1 MNVQA
6 AFWADDMSALL
17 VIWHVGI
24 SYDEL
29 MFVHAWKEGICMR
42 EIGKWRFASN
52 NKGIVDGFN
61 DPGIETFSA
70 DSISS
75 MVREVIQNSVDQQVD
90 ESRPVVVD
98 FDFFQVTQDEIP
110 GGSQLGDIFDRCIEA
125 SQGDQV
131 ATDFFEQAKKLMK
144 GRIDVLRISDH
155 NTTGLV
161 GAETNDSKTPWHQL
175 VKGRGSSNKNINSG
189 GSFGIGKA
197 APLACSYF
205 HTIFY
210 ASKADAVDS
219 YVGVSRLLS
228 FKQKESGFFSKEFT
242 TTGTGFYS
250 ASDDMNAILKPFSM
264 GNFTR
269 TDNGTDIYIL
279 ALEKDKDLYGTIRL
293 AVLKNFFVS
302 IEFQKLIVHVGQDT
316 IDRNTLAQYIAQLD
330 DKKYAE
336 LKDYYNLLIHR
347 DDDPEDNRVIPLD
360 AVEYGEKYGI
370 KDGECTLLLHQGEDL
385 NQRVLM
391 TRKTG
396 MTLFPQSR
404 LGNSISYTGILLI
417 QGDTMNQIFKMME
430 MPAHDKWEPGRCK
443 VKKTFYENAYT
454 DLKKYLRKK
463 IIENFGAPQQDVEV
477 AYGMDEFFADAA
489 GDGALDVELKERKP
503 KAKMTKRKARRR
515 RTDREVKVK
524 DPLEEGGLGDE
535 PRAGDKKD
543 DTKKKGTTT
552 KDPAKNTYNFKFRA
566 VKKRLIAN
574 NMVNG
579 EYTLAFTIPISK
591 SRIRLEVVGIAERGN
606 YKIPVKD
613 VRIEGNDSAVDI
625 EKNSIT
631 FGPAKKGQTIAAHF
645 STGFQGPMMMEVNY
659 YEAK

>member
-1 MNVQA
+1 
-6 AFWADDMSALL
+6 
-17 VIWHVGI
+17 
-24 SYDEL
+24 
-29 MFVHAWKEGICMR
+29 MR
-42 EIGKWRFASN
+42 EDGKWRFASN

-70 DSISS
+70 NSIAS

-90 ESRPVVVD
+90 DSRPVVVD

-110 GGSQLGDIFDRCIEA
+110 GGRQLGNIFDRCITA
-125 SQGDQV
+125 SKGDPV
-131 ATDFFEQAKKLMK
+131 ATGFFQQAQKLMK
-144 GRIDVLRISDH
+144 GKIDVLRISDH

-161 GAETNDSKTPWHQL
+161 GAETDDTKTPWHQL

-210 ASKADAVDS
+210 ASKVDAIDS

-228 FKQKESGFFSKEFT
+228 FKEKESGFFGKEYT

-250 ASDDMNAILKPFSM
+250 SSDNMNAILKPFAM
-264 GNFTR
+264 GHFKR
-269 TDNGTDIYIL
+269 RDNGTDIYIL

-293 AVLKNFFVS
+293 AVLENFFVS

-316 IDRNTLAQYIAQLD
+316 INRNSLAQYIAQLD
-330 DKKYAE
+330 DKKYAA

-347 DDDPEDNRVIPLD
+347 HDDPEENRVISLD
-360 AVEYGEKYGI
+360 ADEYGKKYGI

-417 QGDTMNQIFKMME
+417 QGDTMNQIFKTME

-443 VKKTFYENAYT
+443 VNKTFYENAYT
-454 DLKKYLRKK
+454 DLKQYLRKK
-463 IIENFGAPQQDVEV
+463 IIENFGAPQQDIEA

-489 GDGALDVELKERKP
+489 GDGALNVEIKERKP
-503 KAKMTKRKARRR
+503 KAKMIKRKARRR
-515 RTDREVKVK
+515 RTDREIKVK
-524 DPLEEGGLGDE
+524 EPPEEGGLDDN
-535 PRAGDKKD
+535 PRTDGKEDDPKKD
-543 DTKKKGTTT
+543 GRTT
-552 KDPAKNTYNFKFRA
+552 KDPADPAKKKYNFKFRA
-566 VKKRLIAN
+566 VKKRLVAN
-574 NMVNG
+574 N
-579 EYTLAFTIPISK
+579 
-591 SRIRLEVVGIAERGN
+591 R
-606 YKIPVKD
+606 
-613 VRIEGNDSAVDI
+613 
-625 EKNSIT
+625 
-631 FGPAKKGQTIAAHF
+631 
-645 STGFQGPMMMEVNY
+645 
-659 YEAK
+659 

>member
-1 MNVQA
+1 
-6 AFWADDMSALL
+6 
-17 VIWHVGI
+17 
-24 SYDEL
+24 
-29 MFVHAWKEGICMR
+29 MR
-42 EIGKWRFASN
+42 EDGKWRFASN

-70 DSISS
+70 NSIAS

-90 ESRPVVVD
+90 DSRPVVVD

-110 GGSQLGDIFDRCIEA
+110 GGRQLENIFDRCITA
-125 SQGDQV
+125 SKGDPV
-131 ATDFFEQAKKLMK
+131 ATGFFQQAQKLMK
-144 GRIDVLRISDH
+144 GKIDVLRISDH

-161 GAETNDSKTPWHQL
+161 GAETDDTKTPWHQL

-210 ASKADAVDS
+210 ASKVDAIDS

-228 FKQKESGFFSKEFT
+228 FKEKESGFFGKEYT

-250 ASDDMNAILKPFSM
+250 SSDNMNAILKPFAM
-264 GNFTR
+264 GHFKR
-269 TDNGTDIYIL
+269 RDNGTDIYIL

-293 AVLKNFFVS
+293 AVLENFFVS

-316 IDRNTLAQYIAQLD
+316 INRNSLAQYIAQLD
-330 DKKYAE
+330 DKKYAA

-347 DDDPEDNRVIPLD
+347 HDDPEENRVISLD
-360 AVEYGEKYGI
+360 ADEYGKKYGI

-417 QGDTMNQIFKMME
+417 QGDTMNQIFKTME

-443 VKKTFYENAYT
+443 VNKTFYENAYT
-454 DLKKYLRKK
+454 DLKQYLRKK
-463 IIENFGAPQQDVEV
+463 IIENFGAPQQDIEA

-489 GDGALDVELKERKP
+489 GDGALNVELKERKP
-503 KAKMTKRKARRR
+503 KAKMIKRKARRR
-515 RTDREVKVK
+515 WTDREIKVK
-524 DPLEEGGLGDE
+524 EPPEEGGLDDN
-535 PRAGDKKD
+535 PRTDGKKD
-543 DTKKKGTTT
+543 DPKKDGRTT
-552 KDPAKNTYNFKFRA
+552 KDPADPAKKKYNFKFRA
-566 VKKRLIAN
+566 VKKRLVAN
-574 NMVNG
+574 NMMNG
-579 EYTLAFTIPISK
+579 EFTLAFTIPISK
-591 SRIRLEVVGIAERGN
+591 SRIRLEVVGLAERGN
-606 YKIPVKD
+606 YKIPVHN
-613 VRIEGNDSAVDI
+613 VRIDGNDSAVEV

>member
-1 MNVQA
+1 
-6 AFWADDMSALL
+6 
-17 VIWHVGI
+17 
-24 SYDEL
+24 
-29 MFVHAWKEGICMR
+29 MR
-42 EIGKWRFASN
+42 EDGKWRFASN

-70 DSISS
+70 NSIAS

-90 ESRPVVVD
+90 DSRPVVVD

-110 GGSQLGDIFDRCIEA
+110 GGRQLGNIFDRCITA
-125 SQGDQV
+125 SKGDPV
-131 ATDFFEQAKKLMK
+131 ATGFFQQAQKLMK
-144 GRIDVLRISDH
+144 GKIDVLRISDH

-161 GAETNDSKTPWHQL
+161 GAETDDTKTPWHQL

-210 ASKADAVDS
+210 ASKVDAIDS

-228 FKQKESGFFSKEFT
+228 FKEKESGFFGKEYT

-250 ASDDMNAILKPFSM
+250 SSDNMNAILKPFAM
-264 GNFTR
+264 GHFKR
-269 TDNGTDIYIL
+269 RDNGTDIYIL

-293 AVLKNFFVS
+293 AVLENFFVS

-316 IDRNTLAQYIAQLD
+316 INRNSLAQYIAQLD
-330 DKKYAE
+330 DKKYAA

-347 DDDPEDNRVIPLD
+347 HDDPEENRVISLD
-360 AVEYGEKYGI
+360 ADEYGKKYGI

-417 QGDTMNQIFKMME
+417 QGDTMNQIFKTME

-443 VKKTFYENAYT
+443 VNKTFYKNAYT
-454 DLKKYLRKK
+454 DLKQYLRKK
-463 IIENFGAPQQDVEV
+463 IIENFGAPQQDIEA

-489 GDGALDVELKERKP
+489 GDGALNVEIKERKP
-503 KAKMTKRKARRR
+503 KAKMIKRKARRR
-515 RTDREVKVK
+515 RTDREIKVK
-524 DPLEEGGLGDE
+524 EPPEEGGLDDN
-535 PRAGDKKD
+535 PRTDGKEDDPKKD
-543 DTKKKGTTT
+543 GRTT
-552 KDPAKNTYNFKFRA
+552 KDPADPAKKKYNFKFRA
-566 VKKRLIAN
+566 VKKRLVAN
-574 NMVNG
+574 NMMNG
-579 EYTLAFTIPISK
+579 EFTLAFTIPISK
-591 SRIRLEVVGIAERGN
+591 SRIRLEVVGLAERGN
-606 YKIPVKD
+606 YKIPVHN
-613 VRIEGNDSAVDI
+613 VRIDGNDSAVEV

>member
-1 MNVQA
+1 
-6 AFWADDMSALL
+6 
-17 VIWHVGI
+17 
-24 SYDEL
+24 
-29 MFVHAWKEGICMR
+29 MR
-42 EIGKWRFASN
+42 EDGKWRFASN

-70 DSISS
+70 NSIAS

-90 ESRPVVVD
+90 DSRPVVVD

-110 GGSQLGDIFDRCIEA
+110 GGRQLGNIFDRCITA
-125 SQGDQV
+125 SKGDTV
-131 ATDFFEQAKKLMK
+131 ATGFFQQAQKLMK
-144 GRIDVLRISDH
+144 GKIDVLRISDH

-161 GAETNDSKTPWHQL
+161 GAETDDTKTPWHQL

-210 ASKADAVDS
+210 ASKVDAIDS

-228 FKQKESGFFSKEFT
+228 FKEKESGFFGKEYT

-250 ASDDMNAILKPFSM
+250 SSDNMNAILKPFAM
-264 GNFTR
+264 GHFKR
-269 TDNGTDIYIL
+269 RDNGTDIYIL

-293 AVLKNFFVS
+293 AVLENFFVS

-316 IDRNTLAQYIAQLD
+316 INRNSLAQYIAQLD
-330 DKKYAE
+330 DKKYAA

-347 DDDPEDNRVIPLD
+347 HDDPEENRVISLD
-360 AVEYGEKYGI
+360 ADEYGKKYGI

-417 QGDTMNQIFKMME
+417 QGDTMNQIFKTME

-443 VKKTFYENAYT
+443 VNKTFYENAYT
-454 DLKKYLRKK
+454 DLKQYLRKK
-463 IIENFGAPQQDVEV
+463 IIENFGAPQQDIEA

-489 GDGALDVELKERKP
+489 GDGALNVEIKERKP
-503 KAKMTKRKARRR
+503 KAKMIKRKARRR
-515 RTDREVKVK
+515 RIDREIKVK
-524 DPLEEGGLGDE
+524 EPPEEGGLDDN
-535 PRAGDKKD
+535 PRTDGKEDDPKKD
-543 DTKKKGTTT
+543 GRTT
-552 KDPAKNTYNFKFRA
+552 KDPADPAKKKYNFKFRA
-566 VKKRLIAN
+566 VKKRLVAN
-574 NMVNG
+574 NMMNG
-579 EYTLAFTIPISK
+579 EFTLAFTIPISK
-591 SRIRLEVVGIAERGN
+591 SRIRLEVVGLAERGN
-606 YKIPVKD
+606 YKIPVHN
-613 VRIEGNDSAVDI
+613 VRIDGNDSAVEV

>member
-1 MNVQA
+1 
-6 AFWADDMSALL
+6 
-17 VIWHVGI
+17 
-24 SYDEL
+24 
-29 MFVHAWKEGICMR
+29 MR
-42 EIGKWRFASN
+42 EDGKWRFASN

-70 DSISS
+70 NSIAS

-90 ESRPVVVD
+90 DSRPVVVD

-110 GGSQLGDIFDRCIEA
+110 GGRQLGNIFDRCITA
-125 SQGDQV
+125 SKGDPV
-131 ATDFFEQAKKLMK
+131 ATGFFQQAQKLMK
-144 GRIDVLRISDH
+144 GKIDVLRISDH

-161 GAETNDSKTPWHQL
+161 GAETDDTKTPWHQL

-210 ASKADAVDS
+210 ASKVDAIDS

-228 FKQKESGFFSKEFT
+228 FKEKESGFFGKEYT

-250 ASDDMNAILKPFSM
+250 SSDNMNAILKPFAM
-264 GNFTR
+264 GHFKR
-269 TDNGTDIYIL
+269 RDNGTDIYIL

-293 AVLKNFFVS
+293 AVLENFFVS

-316 IDRNTLAQYIAQLD
+316 INRNSLAQYIAQLD
-330 DKKYAE
+330 DKKYAA

-347 DDDPEDNRVIPLD
+347 HDDPEENRVISLD
-360 AVEYGEKYGI
+360 ADEYGKKYGI

-417 QGDTMNQIFKMME
+417 QGDTMNQIFKTME

-443 VKKTFYENAYT
+443 VNKTFYENAYT
-454 DLKKYLRKK
+454 DLKQYLRKK
-463 IIENFGAPQQDVEV
+463 IIENFGAPQQDVEA

-489 GDGALDVELKERKP
+489 GDGALNVEIKERKP
-503 KAKMTKRKARRR
+503 KAKMIKRKARRR
-515 RTDREVKVK
+515 RTDREIKVK
-524 DPLEEGGLGDE
+524 EPPEEGGLDDN
-535 PRAGDKKD
+535 PRTDGKEDDPKKD
-543 DTKKKGTTT
+543 GRTT
-552 KDPAKNTYNFKFRA
+552 KDPADPAKKKYNFKFRA
-566 VKKRLIAN
+566 VKKRLVAN
-574 NMVNG
+574 NMMNG
-579 EYTLAFTIPISK
+579 EFTLAFTIPISK
-591 SRIRLEVVGIAERGN
+591 SRIRLEVVGLAERGN
-606 YKIPVKD
+606 YKIPVHN
-613 VRIEGNDSAVDI
+613 VRIDGNDSAVEV

>member
-1 MNVQA
+1 
-6 AFWADDMSALL
+6 
-17 VIWHVGI
+17 
-24 SYDEL
+24 
-29 MFVHAWKEGICMR
+29 MR
-42 EIGKWRFASN
+42 EDGKWRFASN

-70 DSISS
+70 NSIAS

-90 ESRPVVVD
+90 DSRPVVVD

-110 GGSQLGDIFDRCIEA
+110 GGRQLENIFDRCITA
-125 SQGDQV
+125 SKGDPV
-131 ATDFFEQAKKLMK
+131 ATGFFQQAQKLMK
-144 GRIDVLRISDH
+144 GKIDVLRISDH

-161 GAETNDSKTPWHQL
+161 GAETDDTKTPWHQL

-210 ASKADAVDS
+210 ASKVDAIDS

-228 FKQKESGFFSKEFT
+228 FKEKESGFFGKEYT

-250 ASDDMNAILKPFSM
+250 SSDNMNAILKPFAM
-264 GNFTR
+264 GHFKR
-269 TDNGTDIYIL
+269 RDNGTDIYIL

-293 AVLKNFFVS
+293 AVLENFFVS
-302 IEFQKLIVHVGQDT
+302 IEFQKLIVHVGQD
-316 IDRNTLAQYIAQLD
+316 IINRNSLAQYIAQLD
-330 DKKYAE
+330 DKKYAA

-347 DDDPEDNRVIPLD
+347 HDDPEENRVISLD
-360 AVEYGEKYGI
+360 ADEYGKKYGI

-417 QGDTMNQIFKMME
+417 QGDTMNQIFKTME

-443 VKKTFYENAYT
+443 VNKTFYENAYT
-454 DLKKYLRKK
+454 DLKQYLRKK
-463 IIENFGAPQQDVEV
+463 IIENFGAPQQDIEA

-489 GDGALDVELKERKP
+489 GDGALNVEIKERKP
-503 KAKMTKRKARRR
+503 KAKMIKRKARRR
-515 RTDREVKVK
+515 RTDREIKVK
-524 DPLEEGGLGDE
+524 EPPEEGGLDDN
-535 PRAGDKKD
+535 PRTDGKKD
-543 DTKKKGTTT
+543 DPKKDGRTT
-552 KDPAKNTYNFKFRA
+552 KDPAKKKYNFKFRA
-566 VKKRLIAN
+566 VKKRLVAN
-574 NMVNG
+574 NMMNG
-579 EYTLAFTIPISK
+579 EFTLAFTIPISK
-591 SRIRLEVVGIAERGN
+591 SRIRLEVVGLAERGN
-606 YKIPVKD
+606 YKIPVHN
-613 VRIEGNDSAVDI
+613 VRIDGNDSAVEV

>member
-1 MNVQA
+1 
-6 AFWADDMSALL
+6 
-17 VIWHVGI
+17 
-24 SYDEL
+24 
-29 MFVHAWKEGICMR
+29 MR
-42 EIGKWRFASN
+42 EDGKWRFASN

-70 DSISS
+70 NSIAS

-90 ESRPVVVD
+90 DSRPVVVD

-110 GGSQLGDIFDRCIEA
+110 GGRQLGNIFDRCITA
-125 SQGDQV
+125 SKGDPV
-131 ATDFFEQAKKLMK
+131 ATGFFQQAQKLMK
-144 GRIDVLRISDH
+144 GKIDVLRISDH

-161 GAETNDSKTPWHQL
+161 GAETDDTKTPWHQL

-210 ASKADAVDS
+210 ASKVDAIDS

-228 FKQKESGFFSKEFT
+228 FKEKESGFFGKEYT

-250 ASDDMNAILKPFSM
+250 SSDNMNAILKPFAM
-264 GNFTR
+264 GHFKR
-269 TDNGTDIYIL
+269 RDNGTDIYIL

-293 AVLKNFFVS
+293 AVLENFFVS

-316 IDRNTLAQYIAQLD
+316 INRNSLAQYIAQLD
-330 DKKYAE
+330 DKKYAT

-347 DDDPEDNRVIPLD
+347 HDDPEENRVISLD
-360 AVEYGEKYGI
+360 ADEYGKKYGI

-417 QGDTMNQIFKMME
+417 QGDTMNQIFKTME

-443 VKKTFYENAYT
+443 VNKTFYENAYT
-454 DLKKYLRKK
+454 DLKQYLRKK
-463 IIENFGAPQQDVEV
+463 IIENFGAPQQDIEA

-489 GDGALDVELKERKP
+489 GDGALNVEIKERKP
-503 KAKMTKRKARRR
+503 KAKMIKRKARRR
-515 RTDREVKVK
+515 RTDREIKVK
-524 DPLEEGGLGDE
+524 EPPEEGGLDDN
-535 PRAGDKKD
+535 PRTDGKEDDPKKD
-543 DTKKKGTTT
+543 GRTT
-552 KDPAKNTYNFKFRA
+552 KDPADPAKKKYNFKFRA
-566 VKKRLIAN
+566 VKKRLVAN
-574 NMVNG
+574 NMMNG
-579 EYTLAFTIPISK
+579 EFTLAFTIPISK
-591 SRIRLEVVGIAERGN
+591 SRIRLEVVGLSERGN
-606 YKIPVKD
+606 YKIPVHN
-613 VRIEGNDSAVDI
+613 VRIDGNDSAVEV
-625 EKNSIT
+625 EKNRIT

>member
-1 MNVQA
+1 
-6 AFWADDMSALL
+6 
-17 VIWHVGI
+17 
-24 SYDEL
+24 
-29 MFVHAWKEGICMR
+29 MR
-42 EIGKWRFASN
+42 EDGKWRFASN
-52 NKGIVDGFN
+52 NKGVIDGFN
-61 DPGIETFSA
+61 DSGIETFSA
-70 DSISS
+70 NSIAS

-90 ESRPVVVD
+90 DSRPVVVD

-110 GGSQLGDIFDRCIEA
+110 GGGQLSDIFDCCIEA
-125 SQGDQV
+125 SKGDPV
-131 ATDFFEQAKKLMK
+131 ATKFFQQAQKLMK
-144 GRIDVLRISDH
+144 GKIDVLRISDH

-161 GAETNDSKTPWHQL
+161 GADTDDTKTPWHQL

-210 ASKADAVDS
+210 ASKVDDVDS

-228 FKQKESGFFSKEFT
+228 FEAKESGFFGKEYT

-250 ASDDMNAILKPFSM
+250 ASDNMNAILKPFAM
-264 GNFTR
+264 GSFR
-269 TDNGTDIYIL
+269 RKDNGTDIYIL

-293 AVLKNFFVS
+293 AVLENFFVS
-302 IEFQKLIVHVGQDT
+302 IEFQKLVVHVGQDT
-316 IDRNTLAQYIAQLD
+316 LDRNSLAQYIAQLD
-330 DKKYAE
+330 DKKYAA

-347 DDDPEDNRVIPLD
+347 HDDPEDNRVIILD
-360 AVEYGEKYGI
+360 ADEYGKKYGI
-370 KDGECTLLLHQGEDL
+370 KDGECTLLLRQGEDL

-417 QGDTMNQIFKMME
+417 QGDTMNQIFKAME

-443 VKKTFYENAYT
+443 VDKTFYENAYT
-454 DLKKYLRKK
+454 DLRQYLRKK
-463 IIENFGAPQQDVEV
+463 IIENFGAPQQDIEV

-489 GDGALDVELKERKP
+489 RDGALDVELKERKP

-515 RTDREVKVK
+515 RTDREIKVK
-524 DPLEEGGLGDE
+524 EPPEDGDLDEDPRKD
-535 PRAGDKKD
+535 DKKD
-543 DTKKKGTTT
+543 GPKKGGTTT
-552 KDPAKNTYNFKFRA
+552 KDPAKKKYNFKFRA

-574 NMVNG
+574 NMMSG

-591 SRIRLEVVGIAERGN
+591 SRIRLEVIGLAERGN
-606 YKIPVKD
+606 YKIPVRD
-613 VRIEGNDSAVDI
+613 VRLEGNDSAVEV
-625 EKNSIT
+625 EKNSIIL
-631 FGPAKKGQTIAAHF
+631 GPAKKGQTIAAHF

>member
-1 MNVQA
+1 
-6 AFWADDMSALL
+6 
-17 VIWHVGI
+17 
-24 SYDEL
+24 
-29 MFVHAWKEGICMR
+29 MR
-42 EIGKWRFASN
+42 EDGKWRFASN

-70 DSISS
+70 NSIAS

-90 ESRPVVVD
+90 DSRPVVVD

-110 GGSQLGDIFDRCIEA
+110 GGRQLGNIFDRCITA
-125 SQGDQV
+125 SKGDPV
-131 ATDFFEQAKKLMK
+131 ATGFFQQAQKLMK
-144 GRIDVLRISDH
+144 GKIDVLRISDH

-161 GAETNDSKTPWHQL
+161 GAETDDTKTPWHQL

-210 ASKADAVDS
+210 ASKVDAIDS

-228 FKQKESGFFSKEFT
+228 FKEKESGFFGKEYT

-250 ASDDMNAILKPFSM
+250 SSDNMNAILKPFAM
-264 GNFTR
+264 GHFKR
-269 TDNGTDIYIL
+269 RDNGTDIYIL

-293 AVLKNFFVS
+293 AVLENFFVS

-316 IDRNTLAQYIAQLD
+316 INRNSLAQYIAQLD
-330 DKKYAE
+330 DKKYAT
-336 LKDYYNLLIHR
+336 LKDYYNLLIHLH
-347 DDDPEDNRVIPLD
+347 DDPEENRVISLD
-360 AVEYGEKYGI
+360 ADEYGKKYGI

-417 QGDTMNQIFKMME
+417 QGDTMNQIFKTME

-443 VKKTFYENAYT
+443 VNKTFYENAYT
-454 DLKKYLRKK
+454 DLKQYLRKK
-463 IIENFGAPQQDVEV
+463 IIENFGAPQQDIEA

-489 GDGALDVELKERKP
+489 GDGALNVEIKERKP
-503 KAKMTKRKARRR
+503 KAKMIKRKARRR
-515 RTDREVKVK
+515 RTDREIKVK
-524 DPLEEGGLGDE
+524 EPPEEGGLDDN
-535 PRAGDKKD
+535 PRTDGKEDDPKKD
-543 DTKKKGTTT
+543 GRTT
-552 KDPAKNTYNFKFRA
+552 KDPADPAKKKYNFKFRA
-566 VKKRLIAN
+566 VKKRLVAN
-574 NMVNG
+574 NMMNG
-579 EYTLAFTIPISK
+579 EFTLAFTIPISK
-591 SRIRLEVVGIAERGN
+591 SRIRLEVVGLAERGN
-606 YKIPVKD
+606 YKIPVHN
-613 VRIEGNDSAVDI
+613 VRIDGNDSAVEV

>member
-1 MNVQA
+1 
-6 AFWADDMSALL
+6 
-17 VIWHVGI
+17 
-24 SYDEL
+24 
-29 MFVHAWKEGICMR
+29 MR
-42 EIGKWRFASN
+42 EDGKWRFASN
-52 NKGIVDGFN
+52 NKGVIDGFN
-61 DPGIETFSA
+61 DSGIETFSA
-70 DSISS
+70 NSIAS

-90 ESRPVVVD
+90 DSRPVVVD

-110 GGSQLGDIFDRCIEA
+110 GGGQLSDIFDCCIEA
-125 SQGDQV
+125 SKGDPV
-131 ATDFFEQAKKLMK
+131 ATKFFQQAQKLMK
-144 GRIDVLRISDH
+144 GKIDVLRISDH

-161 GAETNDSKTPWHQL
+161 GADTDDTKTPWHQL

-210 ASKADAVDS
+210 ASKVDDVDS

-228 FKQKESGFFSKEFT
+228 FEAKESGFFGKEYT

-250 ASDDMNAILKPFSM
+250 ASDNMNAILKPFAM
-264 GNFTR
+264 GSFR
-269 TDNGTDIYIL
+269 RKDNGTDIYIL

-293 AVLKNFFVS
+293 AVLENFFVS
-302 IEFQKLIVHVGQDT
+302 IEFQKLVVHVGQDT
-316 IDRNTLAQYIAQLD
+316 LDRNSLAQYIAQLD
-330 DKKYAE
+330 DKKYAA

-347 DDDPEDNRVIPLD
+347 HDNPEDNRVIILD
-360 AVEYGEKYGI
+360 ADEYGKKYGI
-370 KDGECTLLLHQGEDL
+370 KDGECTLLLRQGEDL

-417 QGDTMNQIFKMME
+417 QGDTMNQIFKAME

-443 VKKTFYENAYT
+443 VDKTFYENAYT
-454 DLKKYLRKK
+454 DLRQYLRKK
-463 IIENFGAPQQDVEV
+463 IIENFGAPQQDIEV

-489 GDGALDVELKERKP
+489 RDGALDVELKERKP

-515 RTDREVKVK
+515 RTDREIKVK
-524 DPLEEGGLGDE
+524 EPPEDGDLDEDPRKD
-535 PRAGDKKD
+535 DKKD
-543 DTKKKGTTT
+543 GPKKGGTTT
-552 KDPAKNTYNFKFRA
+552 KDPAKKKYNFKFRA

-574 NMVNG
+574 NMMSG

-591 SRIRLEVVGIAERGN
+591 SRIRLEVIGLAERGN
-606 YKIPVKD
+606 YKIPVRD
-613 VRIEGNDSAVDI
+613 VRLEGNDSAVEV
-625 EKNSIT
+625 EKNSII

>member
-1 MNVQA
+1 
-6 AFWADDMSALL
+6 
-17 VIWHVGI
+17 
-24 SYDEL
+24 
-29 MFVHAWKEGICMR
+29 MR
-42 EIGKWRFASN
+42 EDGKWRFASN

-70 DSISS
+70 NSIAS

-90 ESRPVVVD
+90 DSRPVVVD

-110 GGSQLGDIFDRCIEA
+110 GGRQLGNIFDRCITA
-125 SQGDQV
+125 SKGDPV
-131 ATDFFEQAKKLMK
+131 ATGFFQQAQKLMK
-144 GRIDVLRISDH
+144 GKIDVLRISDH

-161 GAETNDSKTPWHQL
+161 GAETDDTKTPWHQL

-210 ASKADAVDS
+210 ASKVDAIDS

-228 FKQKESGFFSKEFT
+228 FKEKESGFFGKEYT

-250 ASDDMNAILKPFSM
+250 SSDNMNAILKPFAM
-264 GNFTR
+264 GHFKR
-269 TDNGTDIYIL
+269 RDNGTDIYIL

-293 AVLKNFFVS
+293 AVLENFFVS

-316 IDRNTLAQYIAQLD
+316 INRNSLAQYIAQLD
-330 DKKYAE
+330 DKKYAA

-347 DDDPEDNRVIPLD
+347 HDDPEENRVISLD
-360 AVEYGEKYGI
+360 ADEYGKKYGI

-417 QGDTMNQIFKMME
+417 QGDTMNQIFKTME

-443 VKKTFYENAYT
+443 VNKTFYENAYT
-454 DLKKYLRKK
+454 DLKQYLRKK
-463 IIENFGAPQQDVEV
+463 IIENFGAPQQDIEV

-489 GDGALDVELKERKP
+489 GDGALNVELQERKP
-503 KAKMTKRKARRR
+503 KAKMIKRKARRR
-515 RTDREVKVK
+515 RTDREIKVK
-524 DPLEEGGLGDE
+524 EPPEEGGLDDK
-535 PRAGDKKD
+535 PRTDGKKD
-543 DTKKKGTTT
+543 DPKKDGRTT
-552 KDPAKNTYNFKFRA
+552 KDPAKKKYNFKFRA
-566 VKKRLIAN
+566 VKKRLVAN
-574 NMVNG
+574 NMMNG
-579 EYTLAFTIPISK
+579 EFTLAFTIPISK
-591 SRIRLEVVGIAERGN
+591 SRIRLEVVGLAERGN
-606 YKIPVKD
+606 YKIPVHN
-613 VRIEGNDSAVDI
+613 VRIDGNDSAVEV
-625 EKNSIT
+625 EKNSII

>member
-1 MNVQA
+1 
-6 AFWADDMSALL
+6 
-17 VIWHVGI
+17 
-24 SYDEL
+24 
-29 MFVHAWKEGICMR
+29 MR
-42 EIGKWRFASN
+42 EDGKWRFASN

-70 DSISS
+70 NSIAS

-90 ESRPVVVD
+90 DSRPVVVD

-110 GGSQLGDIFDRCIEA
+110 GGRQLGNIFDRCITA
-125 SQGDQV
+125 SKGDPV
-131 ATDFFEQAKKLMK
+131 AMGFFQQAQKLMK
-144 GRIDVLRISDH
+144 GKIDVLRISDH

-161 GAETNDSKTPWHQL
+161 GAETDDTKTPWHQL

-210 ASKADAVDS
+210 ASKVDAIDS

-228 FKQKESGFFSKEFT
+228 FKEKESGFFGKEYT

-250 ASDDMNAILKPFSM
+250 SSDNMNAILKPFGM
-264 GNFTR
+264 GHFKR
-269 TDNGTDIYIL
+269 RDNGTDIYIL

-293 AVLKNFFVS
+293 AVLENFFVS

-316 IDRNTLAQYIAQLD
+316 INRNSLAQYIAQLD
-330 DKKYAE
+330 DKKYAA

-347 DDDPEDNRVIPLD
+347 HDDPEENRVISLD
-360 AVEYGEKYGI
+360 ADEYGKKYGI

-417 QGDTMNQIFKMME
+417 QGDTMNQIFKTME

-443 VKKTFYENAYT
+443 VNKTFYENAYT
-454 DLKKYLRKK
+454 DLKQYLRKK
-463 IIENFGAPQQDVEV
+463 IIENFGAPQQDIEA

-489 GDGALDVELKERKP
+489 GDGALNVEIKEQKP
-503 KAKMTKRKARRR
+503 KAKMIKRKARRR
-515 RTDREVKVK
+515 RTDREIKIK
-524 DPLEEGGLGDE
+524 EPLEEGGLDDN
-535 PRAGDKKD
+535 PRTDAKKD
-543 DTKKKGTTT
+543 DPKKDGRTT
-552 KDPAKNTYNFKFRA
+552 KDPADPAKKKYNFKFRA
-566 VKKRLIAN
+566 VKKRLVAN
-574 NMVNG
+574 NMMNG
-579 EYTLAFTIPISK
+579 EFTLAFTIPISK
-591 SRIRLEVVGIAERGN
+591 SRIRLEVVGLAERGN
-606 YKIPVKD
+606 YKIPVHN
-613 VRIEGNDSAVDI
+613 VRIDGNDSAVEV

>member
-1 MNVQA
+1 
-6 AFWADDMSALL
+6 
-17 VIWHVGI
+17 
-24 SYDEL
+24 
-29 MFVHAWKEGICMR
+29 MR
-42 EIGKWRFASN
+42 EDGKWRFASN

-70 DSISS
+70 NSIAS

-90 ESRPVVVD
+90 DSRPVVVD

-110 GGSQLGDIFDRCIEA
+110 GGRQLGNIFDRCITA
-125 SQGDQV
+125 SKGDPV
-131 ATDFFEQAKKLMK
+131 ATGFFQQAQKLMK
-144 GRIDVLRISDH
+144 GKIDVLRISDH

-161 GAETNDSKTPWHQL
+161 GAETDDTKTPWHQL

-210 ASKADAVDS
+210 ASKVDAIDS

-228 FKQKESGFFSKEFT
+228 FKEKESGFFGKEYT

-250 ASDDMNAILKPFSM
+250 SSDNMNAILKPFAM
-264 GNFTR
+264 GHFKR
-269 TDNGTDIYIL
+269 RDNGTDIYIL

-293 AVLKNFFVS
+293 AVLENFFVS

-316 IDRNTLAQYIAQLD
+316 INRNSLAQYIAQLD
-330 DKKYAE
+330 DKKYAA

-347 DDDPEDNRVIPLD
+347 HDDPEENRVISLD
-360 AVEYGEKYGI
+360 ADEYGKKYGI

-417 QGDTMNQIFKMME
+417 QGDTMNQIFKTME
-430 MPAHDKWEPGRCK
+430 MPVHDKWEPGRCK
-443 VKKTFYENAYT
+443 VNKTFYENAYT
-454 DLKKYLRKK
+454 DLKQYLRKK
-463 IIENFGAPQQDVEV
+463 IIENFGAPQQDIEV

-489 GDGALDVELKERKP
+489 GDGALNVELQERKP
-503 KAKMTKRKARRR
+503 KAKMIKRKARRR
-515 RTDREVKVK
+515 RTDREIKVK
-524 DPLEEGGLGDE
+524 EPPEEGGLDDK
-535 PRAGDKKD
+535 PRTDGKKD
-543 DTKKKGTTT
+543 DPKKDGRTT
-552 KDPAKNTYNFKFRA
+552 KDPAKKKYNFKFRA
-566 VKKRLIAN
+566 VKKRLVAN
-574 NMVNG
+574 NMMNG
-579 EYTLAFTIPISK
+579 EFTLAFTIPISK
-591 SRIRLEVVGIAERGN
+591 SRIRLEVVGLAERGN
-606 YKIPVKD
+606 YKIPVHN
-613 VRIEGNDSAVDI
+613 VRIDGNDSAVEV

>member
-1 MNVQA
+1 
-6 AFWADDMSALL
+6 
-17 VIWHVGI
+17 
-24 SYDEL
+24 
-29 MFVHAWKEGICMR
+29 MR
-42 EIGKWRFASN
+42 EDGKWRFASN

-70 DSISS
+70 NSIAS

-90 ESRPVVVD
+90 DSRPVVVD

-110 GGSQLGDIFDRCIEA
+110 GGRQLENIFDRCITA
-125 SQGDQV
+125 SKGDPV
-131 ATDFFEQAKKLMK
+131 ATGFFQQAQKLMK
-144 GRIDVLRISDH
+144 GKIDVLRISDH

-161 GAETNDSKTPWHQL
+161 GAETDDTKTPWHQL

-210 ASKADAVDS
+210 ASKVDAIDS

-228 FKQKESGFFSKEFT
+228 FKEKESGFFGKEYT

-250 ASDDMNAILKPFSM
+250 SSDNMNAILKPFAM
-264 GNFTR
+264 GHFKR
-269 TDNGTDIYIL
+269 RDNGTDIYIL

-293 AVLKNFFVS
+293 AVLENFFVS
-302 IEFQKLIVHVGQDT
+302 IEFQKLIVHVGQD
-316 IDRNTLAQYIAQLD
+316 IINRNSLAQYIAQLD
-330 DKKYAE
+330 DKKYAA

-347 DDDPEDNRVIPLD
+347 HDDPEENRVISLD
-360 AVEYGEKYGI
+360 ADEYGKKYGI

-417 QGDTMNQIFKMME
+417 QGDTMNQIFKTME

-443 VKKTFYENAYT
+443 VNKTFYENAYT
-454 DLKKYLRKK
+454 DLKQYLRKK
-463 IIENFGAPQQDVEV
+463 IIENFGAPQQDIEA

-489 GDGALDVELKERKP
+489 GDGALNVEIKERKP
-503 KAKMTKRKARRR
+503 KAKMIKRKARRR
-515 RTDREVKVK
+515 RTDREIKVK
-524 DPLEEGGLGDE
+524 EPPEEGGLDDN
-535 PRAGDKKD
+535 PRTDGKKD
-543 DTKKKGTTT
+543 DPKKDGRTT
-552 KDPAKNTYNFKFRA
+552 KDPADPAKKKYNFKFRA
-566 VKKRLIAN
+566 VKKRLVAN
-574 NMVNG
+574 NMMNG
-579 EYTLAFTIPISK
+579 EFTLAFTIPISK
-591 SRIRLEVVGIAERGN
+591 SRIRLEVVGLAERGN
-606 YKIPVKD
+606 YKIPVHN
-613 VRIEGNDSAVDI
+613 VRIDGNDSAVEV

>member
-1 MNVQA
+1 
-6 AFWADDMSALL
+6 
-17 VIWHVGI
+17 
-24 SYDEL
+24 
-29 MFVHAWKEGICMR
+29 MR
-42 EIGKWRFASN
+42 EDGKWRFASN

-70 DSISS
+70 NSIAS

-90 ESRPVVVD
+90 DSRPVVVD
-98 FDFFQVTQDEIP
+98 FDFFQVAQDEIP
-110 GGSQLGDIFDRCIEA
+110 GGRQLGNIFDRCITA
-125 SQGDQV
+125 SKGDPV
-131 ATDFFEQAKKLMK
+131 ATGFFQQAQKLMK
-144 GRIDVLRISDH
+144 GKIDVLRISDH

-161 GAETNDSKTPWHQL
+161 GAETDDTKTPWHQL

-210 ASKADAVDS
+210 ASKVDAIDS

-228 FKQKESGFFSKEFT
+228 FKEKESGFFGKEYT

-250 ASDDMNAILKPFSM
+250 SSDNMNAILKPFAM
-264 GNFTR
+264 GHFKR
-269 TDNGTDIYIL
+269 RDNGTDIYIL

-293 AVLKNFFVS
+293 AVLENFFVS

-316 IDRNTLAQYIAQLD
+316 INRNSLAQYIAQLD
-330 DKKYAE
+330 DKKYAA

-347 DDDPEDNRVIPLD
+347 HDDPEENRVISLD
-360 AVEYGEKYGI
+360 ADEYGKKYGI

-417 QGDTMNQIFKMME
+417 QGDTMNQIFKTME

-443 VKKTFYENAYT
+443 VNKTFYENAYT
-454 DLKKYLRKK
+454 DLKQYLRKK
-463 IIENFGAPQQDVEV
+463 IIENFGAPQQDIEA

-489 GDGALDVELKERKP
+489 GDGALIVELKERKP
-503 KAKMTKRKARRR
+503 KAKMIKRKARRR
-515 RTDREVKVK
+515 RTDREIKVK
-524 DPLEEGGLGDE
+524 EPPEEGGLDDN
-535 PRAGDKKD
+535 PRTDDKKD
-543 DTKKKGTTT
+543 DPKKDGRTT
-552 KDPAKNTYNFKFRA
+552 KDPADPAKKKYNFKFRA
-566 VKKRLIAN
+566 VKKRLVAN
-574 NMVNG
+574 NMMNG
-579 EYTLAFTIPISK
+579 EFTLAFTIPISK
-591 SRIRLEVVGIAERGN
+591 SRIRLEVVGLAERGN
-606 YKIPVKD
+606 YKIPVHN
-613 VRIEGNDSAVDI
+613 VRIDGNDSAVEV

>member
-1 MNVQA
+1 
-6 AFWADDMSALL
+6 
-17 VIWHVGI
+17 
-24 SYDEL
+24 
-29 MFVHAWKEGICMR
+29 MR
-42 EIGKWRFASN
+42 EDGKWRFASN
-52 NKGIVDGFN
+52 NKGVIDGFN
-61 DPGIETFSA
+61 DSGIETFSA
-70 DSISS
+70 NSIAS

-90 ESRPVVVD
+90 DSRPVVVD

-110 GGSQLGDIFDRCIEA
+110 GGGQLSDIFDCCIEA
-125 SQGDQV
+125 SKGDPV
-131 ATDFFEQAKKLMK
+131 ATKFFQQAQKLMK
-144 GRIDVLRISDH
+144 GKIDVLRISDH

-161 GAETNDSKTPWHQL
+161 GADTDDTKTPWHQL

-210 ASKADAVDS
+210 ASKVDDVDS

-228 FKQKESGFFSKEFT
+228 FEAKESGFFGKEYT

-250 ASDDMNAILKPFSM
+250 ASDNMNAILKPFAM
-264 GNFTR
+264 GSFR
-269 TDNGTDIYIL
+269 RKDNGTDIYIL

-293 AVLKNFFVS
+293 AVLENFFVS
-302 IEFQKLIVHVGQDT
+302 IEFQKLVVHVGQDT
-316 IDRNTLAQYIAQLD
+316 LDRNSLAQYIAQLD
-330 DKKYAE
+330 DKKYAA

-347 DDDPEDNRVIPLD
+347 HDDPEDNRVIILD
-360 AVEYGEKYGI
+360 ADEYGKKYGI
-370 KDGECTLLLHQGEDL
+370 KDGECTLLLRQGEDL

-417 QGDTMNQIFKMME
+417 QGDTMNQIFRAME

-443 VKKTFYENAYT
+443 VDKTFYENAYT
-454 DLKKYLRKK
+454 DLRQYLRKK
-463 IIENFGAPQQDVEV
+463 IIENFGAPQQDIEV

-489 GDGALDVELKERKP
+489 RDGALDVELKERKP

-515 RTDREVKVK
+515 RTDREIKVK
-524 DPLEEGGLGDE
+524 EPPEDGDLDEDPRKD
-535 PRAGDKKD
+535 DKKD
-543 DTKKKGTTT
+543 GPKKGGTTT
-552 KDPAKNTYNFKFRA
+552 KDPAKKKYNFKFRA

-574 NMVNG
+574 NMMSG

-591 SRIRLEVVGIAERGN
+591 SRIRLEVIGLAERGN
-606 YKIPVKD
+606 YKIPVRD
-613 VRIEGNDSAVDI
+613 VRLEGNDSAVEV
-625 EKNSIT
+625 EKNSII

>member
-1 MNVQA
+1 
-6 AFWADDMSALL
+6 
-17 VIWHVGI
+17 
-24 SYDEL
+24 
-29 MFVHAWKEGICMR
+29 MR
-42 EIGKWRFASN
+42 EDGKWRFASN
-52 NKGIVDGFN
+52 NKGIADGFN

-70 DSISS
+70 NSIAS

-90 ESRPVVVD
+90 DSRPVVVD

-110 GGSQLGDIFDRCIEA
+110 GGRQLENIFDRCITA
-125 SQGDQV
+125 SKGDPV
-131 ATDFFEQAKKLMK
+131 ATGFFQQAQKLMK
-144 GRIDVLRISDH
+144 GKIDVLRISDH

-161 GAETNDSKTPWHQL
+161 GAETDDTKTPWHQL

-210 ASKADAVDS
+210 ASKVDAIDS

-228 FKQKESGFFSKEFT
+228 FKEKESGFFGKEYT

-250 ASDDMNAILKPFSM
+250 SSDNMNAILKPFAM
-264 GNFTR
+264 GHFKR
-269 TDNGTDIYIL
+269 RDNGTDIYIL

-293 AVLKNFFVS
+293 AVLENFFVS

-316 IDRNTLAQYIAQLD
+316 INRNSLAQYIAQLD
-330 DKKYAE
+330 DKKYAA

-347 DDDPEDNRVIPLD
+347 HDDPEENRVISLD
-360 AVEYGEKYGI
+360 ADEYGKKYGI

-417 QGDTMNQIFKMME
+417 QGDTMNQIFKTME

-443 VKKTFYENAYT
+443 VNKTFYENAYT
-454 DLKKYLRKK
+454 DLKQYLRKK
-463 IIENFGAPQQDVEV
+463 IIENFGAPQQDIEA

-489 GDGALDVELKERKP
+489 GDGALNVELKERKP
-503 KAKMTKRKARRR
+503 KAKMIKRKARRR
-515 RTDREVKVK
+515 RTDREIKVK
-524 DPLEEGGLGDE
+524 EPPEEGGLDDN
-535 PRAGDKKD
+535 PRTDDKKD
-543 DTKKKGTTT
+543 DPKKDGRTT
-552 KDPAKNTYNFKFRA
+552 KDPADPAKKKYNFKFRA
-566 VKKRLIAN
+566 VKKRLVAN
-574 NMVNG
+574 NMMNG
-579 EYTLAFTIPISK
+579 EFTLAFTIPISK
-591 SRIRLEVVGIAERGN
+591 SRIRLEVVGLAERGN
-606 YKIPVKD
+606 YKIPVHN
-613 VRIEGNDSAVDI
+613 VRIDGNDSAVEV

>member
-1 MNVQA
+1 
-6 AFWADDMSALL
+6 
-17 VIWHVGI
+17 
-24 SYDEL
+24 
-29 MFVHAWKEGICMR
+29 MR
-42 EIGKWRFASN
+42 EDGKWRFASN

-70 DSISS
+70 NSIAS
-75 MVREVIQNSVDQQVD
+75 MVREVIQNSIDQKVDD
-90 ESRPVVVD
+90 SRPVVVD

-110 GGSQLGDIFDRCIEA
+110 GGRQLGNIFDRCITA
-125 SQGDQV
+125 SKGDPV
-131 ATDFFEQAKKLMK
+131 ATGFFQQAQKLMK
-144 GRIDVLRISDH
+144 GKIDVLRISDH

-161 GAETNDSKTPWHQL
+161 GAETDDTKTPWHQL

-210 ASKADAVDS
+210 ASKVDAIDS

-228 FKQKESGFFSKEFT
+228 FKEKESGFFGKEYT

-250 ASDDMNAILKPFSM
+250 SSDNMNAILKPFAM
-264 GNFTR
+264 GHFKR
-269 TDNGTDIYIL
+269 RDNGTDIYIL

-293 AVLKNFFVS
+293 AVLENFFVS

-316 IDRNTLAQYIAQLD
+316 INRNSLAQYIAQLD
-330 DKKYAE
+330 DKKYAT

-347 DDDPEDNRVIPLD
+347 HDDPEENRVISLD
-360 AVEYGEKYGI
+360 ADEYGKKYGI

-417 QGDTMNQIFKMME
+417 QGDTMNQIFKTME

-443 VKKTFYENAYT
+443 VNKTFYENAYT
-454 DLKKYLRKK
+454 DLKQYLRKK
-463 IIENFGAPQQDVEV
+463 IIENFGAPQQDIEA

-489 GDGALDVELKERKP
+489 GDGALNVEIKERKP
-503 KAKMTKRKARRR
+503 KAKMIKRKARRR
-515 RTDREVKVK
+515 RTDREIKVK
-524 DPLEEGGLGDE
+524 EPPEEGGLDDN
-535 PRAGDKKD
+535 PRTDGKEDDPKKD
-543 DTKKKGTTT
+543 GRTT
-552 KDPAKNTYNFKFRA
+552 KDPADPAKKKYNFKFRA
-566 VKKRLIAN
+566 VKKRLVAN
-574 NMVNG
+574 NMMNG
-579 EYTLAFTIPISK
+579 EFTLAFTIPISK
-591 SRIRLEVVGIAERGN
+591 SRIRLEVVGLAERGN
-606 YKIPVKD
+606 YKIPVHN
-613 VRIEGNDSAVDI
+613 VRIDGNDSAVEV

>member
-1 MNVQA
+1 
-6 AFWADDMSALL
+6 
-17 VIWHVGI
+17 
-24 SYDEL
+24 
-29 MFVHAWKEGICMR
+29 MR
-42 EIGKWRFASN
+42 EDGKWRFASN

-70 DSISS
+70 NSIAS

-90 ESRPVVVD
+90 DSRPVVVD

-110 GGSQLGDIFDRCIEA
+110 GGRQLGNIFDRCITA
-125 SQGDQV
+125 SKGDPV
-131 ATDFFEQAKKLMK
+131 ATGFFQQAQKLMK
-144 GRIDVLRISDH
+144 GKIDVLRISDH

-161 GAETNDSKTPWHQL
+161 GAETDDTKTPWHQL

-210 ASKADAVDS
+210 ASKVDAIDS

-228 FKQKESGFFSKEFT
+228 FKEKESGFFGKEYT

-250 ASDDMNAILKPFSM
+250 SSDNMNAILKPFAM
-264 GNFTR
+264 GHFKR
-269 TDNGTDIYIL
+269 RDNGTDIYIL

-293 AVLKNFFVS
+293 AVLENFFVS

-316 IDRNTLAQYIAQLD
+316 INRNSLAQYIAQLD
-330 DKKYAE
+330 DKKYAA

-347 DDDPEDNRVIPLD
+347 HDDPEENRVISLD
-360 AVEYGEKYGI
+360 ADEYGKKYGI

-417 QGDTMNQIFKMME
+417 QGDTMNQIFKTME

-443 VKKTFYENAYT
+443 VNKTFYENAYT
-454 DLKKYLRKK
+454 DLKQYLRKK
-463 IIENFGAPQQDVEV
+463 IIENFGAPQQDIEA
-477 AYGMDEFFADAA
+477 AYGMDEFFADVA
-489 GDGALDVELKERKP
+489 GDGALNVEIKERKP
-503 KAKMTKRKARRR
+503 KAKMIKRKARRR
-515 RTDREVKVK
+515 RTDREIKVK
-524 DPLEEGGLGDE
+524 EPPEEGGLDDN
-535 PRAGDKKD
+535 PRTDGKEDDPKKD
-543 DTKKKGTTT
+543 GRTT
-552 KDPAKNTYNFKFRA
+552 KDPADPAKKKYNFKFRA
-566 VKKRLIAN
+566 VKKRLVAN
-574 NMVNG
+574 NMMNG
-579 EYTLAFTIPISK
+579 EFTLAFTIPISK
-591 SRIRLEVVGIAERGN
+591 SRIRLEVVGLAERGN
-606 YKIPVKD
+606 YKIPVHN
-613 VRIEGNDSAVDI
+613 VRIDGNDSAVEV

>member
-1 MNVQA
+1 
-6 AFWADDMSALL
+6 
-17 VIWHVGI
+17 
-24 SYDEL
+24 
-29 MFVHAWKEGICMR
+29 MR
-42 EIGKWRFASN
+42 EDGKWRFASN

-70 DSISS
+70 NSIAS

-90 ESRPVVVD
+90 DSRPVVVD

-110 GGSQLGDIFDRCIEA
+110 GGRQLGNIFDRCITA
-125 SQGDQV
+125 SKGDPV
-131 ATDFFEQAKKLMK
+131 ATGFFQQAQKLMK
-144 GRIDVLRISDH
+144 GKIDVLRISDH

-161 GAETNDSKTPWHQL
+161 GAETDDTKTPWHQL

-210 ASKADAVDS
+210 ASKVDAIDS

-228 FKQKESGFFSKEFT
+228 FKEKESGFFGKEYT

-250 ASDDMNAILKPFSM
+250 SSDNMNAILKPFAM
-264 GNFTR
+264 GHFKR
-269 TDNGTDIYIL
+269 RDNGTDIYIL

-293 AVLKNFFVS
+293 AVLENFFVT

-316 IDRNTLAQYIAQLD
+316 INRNSLAQYIAQLD
-330 DKKYAE
+330 DKKYAA

-347 DDDPEDNRVIPLD
+347 HDDPEENRVISLD
-360 AVEYGEKYGI
+360 ADEYGKKYGI

-417 QGDTMNQIFKMME
+417 QGDTMNQIFKTME

-443 VKKTFYENAYT
+443 VNKTFYENAYT
-454 DLKKYLRKK
+454 DLKQYLRKK
-463 IIENFGAPQQDVEV
+463 IIENFGAPQQDIEV

-489 GDGALDVELKERKP
+489 GDGALNVELQERKP
-503 KAKMTKRKARRR
+503 KAKMIKRKARRR
-515 RTDREVKVK
+515 RTDREIKVK
-524 DPLEEGGLGDE
+524 EPPEEGGLDDK
-535 PRAGDKKD
+535 PRTDGKKD
-543 DTKKKGTTT
+543 DPKKDGRTT
-552 KDPAKNTYNFKFRA
+552 KDPAKKKYNFKFRA
-566 VKKRLIAN
+566 VKKRLVAN
-574 NMVNG
+574 NMMNG
-579 EYTLAFTIPISK
+579 EFTLAFTIPISK
-591 SRIRLEVVGIAERGN
+591 SRIRLEVVGLAERGN
-606 YKIPVKD
+606 YKIPVHN
-613 VRIEGNDSAVDI
+613 VRIDGNDSAVEV

>member
-1 MNVQA
+1 
-6 AFWADDMSALL
+6 
-17 VIWHVGI
+17 
-24 SYDEL
+24 
-29 MFVHAWKEGICMR
+29 MR
-42 EIGKWRFASN
+42 EDGKWRFASN

-70 DSISS
+70 NSIAS

-90 ESRPVVVD
+90 DGQPVVVD

-110 GGSQLGDIFDRCIEA
+110 GGRQLADIFDRCIEA
-125 SQGDQV
+125 SQGDSV
-131 ATDFFEQAKKLMK
+131 ATGFFQQAQKLMK
-144 GRIDVLRISDH
+144 GKIDVLRISDH

-161 GAETNDSKTPWHQL
+161 GAETDDTKTPWHQL

-210 ASKADAVDS
+210 ASKVDAVDS

-228 FKQKESGFFSKEFT
+228 FREKESGFFGKEYT

-250 ASDDMNAILKPFSM
+250 ASDNMNAILKPFAM
-264 GNFTR
+264 GNFKR
-269 TDNGTDIYIL
+269 RDNGTDIYIL
-279 ALEKDKDLYGTIRL
+279 ALEKDKDLYETICL
-293 AVLKNFFVS
+293 AVLENFFVS
-302 IEFQKLIVHVGQDT
+302 IEFQKLVVHVGSDT
-316 IDRNTLAQYIAQLD
+316 INHNSLAQYIAQLD
-330 DKKYAE
+330 DKKYAA

-347 DDDPEDNRVIPLD
+347 HDDPEENRVIPLD
-360 AVEYGEKYGI
+360 ADEYGKKYGI
-370 KDGECTLLLHQGEDL
+370 KDGECILLLHQGEDL

-417 QGDTMNQIFKMME
+417 QGDTMNQIFKTME

-443 VKKTFYENAYT
+443 VNKTFYENAYA
-454 DLKKYLRKK
+454 DLKQYLRKK
-463 IIENFGAPQQDVEV
+463 IVENFGAPQQDIEA

-489 GDGALDVELKERKP
+489 GDGALDIELKERKP

-515 RTDREVKVK
+515 RTDREIKVK
-524 DPLEEGGLGDE
+524 ETPEEGGPDDE
-535 PRAGDKKD
+535 PRADDKKD
-543 DTKKKGTTT
+543 DKKKGGTTT
-552 KDPAKNTYNFKFRA
+552 KDPSQKKYNFKFRA

-574 NMVNG
+574 NMTDG

-591 SRIRLEVVGIAERGN
+591 ARIRLEVVGLAERGN
-606 YKIPVKD
+606 YKIPVRD
-613 VRIEGNDSAVDI
+613 VRIDGNDSAVEV

>member
-1 MNVQA
+1 
-6 AFWADDMSALL
+6 
-17 VIWHVGI
+17 
-24 SYDEL
+24 
-29 MFVHAWKEGICMR
+29 MR
-42 EIGKWRFASN
+42 EDGKWRFASN

-70 DSISS
+70 NSIAS

-90 ESRPVVVD
+90 DSRPVVVD

-110 GGSQLGDIFDRCIEA
+110 GGRQLGNIFDRCITA
-125 SQGDQV
+125 SKGDPV
-131 ATDFFEQAKKLMK
+131 ATGFFQQAQKLMK
-144 GRIDVLRISDH
+144 GKIDVLRISDH

-161 GAETNDSKTPWHQL
+161 GAETDDTKTPWHQL

-210 ASKADAVDS
+210 ASKVDAIDS

-228 FKQKESGFFSKEFT
+228 FKEKESGFFGKEYT

-250 ASDDMNAILKPFSM
+250 SSDNMNAILKPFAM
-264 GNFTR
+264 GHFKR
-269 TDNGTDIYIL
+269 RDNGTDIYIL

-293 AVLKNFFVS
+293 AVLENFFVS

-316 IDRNTLAQYIAQLD
+316 INRNSLAQYIAQLD
-330 DKKYAE
+330 DKKYAA

-347 DDDPEDNRVIPLD
+347 HDDPEENRVISLD
-360 AVEYGEKYGI
+360 ADEYGKKYGI

-417 QGDTMNQIFKMME
+417 QGDTMNQIFKTME

-443 VKKTFYENAYT
+443 VNKTFYENAYT
-454 DLKKYLRKK
+454 DLKQYLRKK
-463 IIENFGAPQQDVEV
+463 IIENFGAPQQDIEA

-489 GDGALDVELKERKP
+489 GDGALNVELQERKP
-503 KAKMTKRKARRR
+503 KAKMIKRKARRR
-515 RTDREVKVK
+515 RTDREIKVK
-524 DPLEEGGLGDE
+524 EPPEEGGLDDN
-535 PRAGDKKD
+535 PRTDGKEDDPKKD
-543 DTKKKGTTT
+543 GRTT
-552 KDPAKNTYNFKFRA
+552 KDPADPAKKKYNFKFRA
-566 VKKRLIAN
+566 VKKRLVAN
-574 NMVNG
+574 NMMNG
-579 EYTLAFTIPISK
+579 EFTLAFTIPISK
-591 SRIRLEVVGIAERGN
+591 SRIRLEVVGLAERGN
-606 YKIPVKD
+606 YKIPVHN
-613 VRIEGNDSAVDI
+613 VRIDGNDSAVEV

>member
-1 MNVQA
+1 
-6 AFWADDMSALL
+6 
-17 VIWHVGI
+17 
-24 SYDEL
+24 
-29 MFVHAWKEGICMR
+29 MR
-42 EIGKWRFASN
+42 EDGKWRFASN

-70 DSISS
+70 NSIAS

-90 ESRPVVVD
+90 DSRPVVVD

-110 GGSQLGDIFDRCIEA
+110 GGRQLGNIFDRCITA
-125 SQGDQV
+125 SKGDPV
-131 ATDFFEQAKKLMK
+131 ATGFFQQAQKLMK
-144 GRIDVLRISDH
+144 GKIDVLRISDH

-161 GAETNDSKTPWHQL
+161 GVETDDTKTPWHQL

-210 ASKADAVDS
+210 ASKVDAIDS

-228 FKQKESGFFSKEFT
+228 FKEKESGFFGKEYT

-250 ASDDMNAILKPFSM
+250 SSDNMNAILKPFAM
-264 GNFTR
+264 GHFKR
-269 TDNGTDIYIL
+269 RDNGTDIYIL

-293 AVLKNFFVS
+293 AVLENFFVS

-316 IDRNTLAQYIAQLD
+316 INRNSLAQYIAQLD
-330 DKKYAE
+330 DKKYAT

-347 DDDPEDNRVIPLD
+347 HDDPEENRVISLD
-360 AVEYGEKYGI
+360 ADEYGKKYGI

-417 QGDTMNQIFKMME
+417 QGDTMNQIFKTME

-443 VKKTFYENAYT
+443 VNKTFYENAYT
-454 DLKKYLRKK
+454 DLKQYLRKK
-463 IIENFGAPQQDVEV
+463 IIENFGAPQQDIEA

-489 GDGALDVELKERKP
+489 GDGALNVEIKERKP
-503 KAKMTKRKARRR
+503 KAKMIKRKARRR
-515 RTDREVKVK
+515 RTDREIKVK
-524 DPLEEGGLGDE
+524 EPPEEGGLDDN
-535 PRAGDKKD
+535 PRTDGKEDDPKKD
-543 DTKKKGTTT
+543 GRTT
-552 KDPAKNTYNFKFRA
+552 KDPADPAKKKYNFKFRA
-566 VKKRLIAN
+566 VKKRLVAN
-574 NMVNG
+574 NMMNG
-579 EYTLAFTIPISK
+579 EFTLAFTIPISK
-591 SRIRLEVVGIAERGN
+591 SRIRLEVVGLAERGN
-606 YKIPVKD
+606 YKIPVHN
-613 VRIEGNDSAVDI
+613 VRIDGNDSAVEV

>member
-1 MNVQA
+1 
-6 AFWADDMSALL
+6 
-17 VIWHVGI
+17 
-24 SYDEL
+24 
-29 MFVHAWKEGICMR
+29 MR
-42 EIGKWRFASN
+42 EDGKWRFASN

-70 DSISS
+70 NSIAS

-90 ESRPVVVD
+90 DSQPVVVD

-110 GGSQLGDIFDRCIEA
+110 GGRQLGNIFDRCITA
-125 SQGDQV
+125 SKGDPV
-131 ATDFFEQAKKLMK
+131 ATGFFQQAQKLMK
-144 GRIDVLRISDH
+144 GKIDVLRISDH

-161 GAETNDSKTPWHQL
+161 GAETDDTKTPWHQL

-210 ASKADAVDS
+210 ASKVDAIDS

-228 FKQKESGFFSKEFT
+228 FKEKESGFFGKEYT

-250 ASDDMNAILKPFSM
+250 SSDNMNAILKPFAM
-264 GNFTR
+264 GHFKR
-269 TDNGTDIYIL
+269 RDNGTDIYIL

-293 AVLKNFFVS
+293 AVLENFFVS

-316 IDRNTLAQYIAQLD
+316 INRNSLAQYIAQLD
-330 DKKYAE
+330 DKKYAA

-347 DDDPEDNRVIPLD
+347 HDDPEENRVIPLD
-360 AVEYGEKYGI
+360 ADEYGKKYGI

-417 QGDTMNQIFKMME
+417 QGDTMNQIFKTME

-443 VKKTFYENAYT
+443 VNKTFYENAYT
-454 DLKKYLRKK
+454 DLKQYLRKK
-463 IIENFGAPQQDVEV
+463 IIENFGAPQQDIEA

-489 GDGALDVELKERKP
+489 GDGALNVEIKERKP
-503 KAKMTKRKARRR
+503 KAKMIKRKARRR
-515 RTDREVKVK
+515 RTDREIKVK
-524 DPLEEGGLGDE
+524 EPPEEGGLDDN
-535 PRAGDKKD
+535 PRTDGKKD
-543 DTKKKGTTT
+543 DPKKDGRTT
-552 KDPAKNTYNFKFRA
+552 KDPADPAKKKYNFKFRA
-566 VKKRLIAN
+566 VKKRLVAN
-574 NMVNG
+574 NMMNG
-579 EYTLAFTIPISK
+579 EFTLAFTIPISK
-591 SRIRLEVVGIAERGN
+591 SRIRLEVVGLAERGN
-606 YKIPVKD
+606 YKIPVHN
-613 VRIEGNDSAVDI
+613 VRIDGNNSAIEV

>member
-1 MNVQA
+1 
-6 AFWADDMSALL
+6 
-17 VIWHVGI
+17 
-24 SYDEL
+24 
-29 MFVHAWKEGICMR
+29 MR
-42 EIGKWRFASN
+42 EDGKWRFASN
-52 NKGIVDGFN
+52 NKGVIDGFN
-61 DPGIETFSA
+61 DSGIETFSA
-70 DSISS
+70 NSIAS

-90 ESRPVVVD
+90 DSRPVVVD

-110 GGSQLGDIFDRCIEA
+110 GGGQLSDIFDCCIEA
-125 SQGDQV
+125 SKGDPV
-131 ATDFFEQAKKLMK
+131 ATKFFQQAQKLMK
-144 GRIDVLRISDH
+144 GKIDVLRISDH

-161 GAETNDSKTPWHQL
+161 GADTDDTKTPWHQL

-205 HTIFY
+205 HPIFY
-210 ASKADAVDS
+210 ASKVDDVDS

-228 FKQKESGFFSKEFT
+228 FEAKESGFFGKEYT

-250 ASDDMNAILKPFSM
+250 ASDNMNAILKPFAM
-264 GNFTR
+264 GSFR
-269 TDNGTDIYIL
+269 RKDNGTDIYIL

-293 AVLKNFFVS
+293 AVLENFFVS
-302 IEFQKLIVHVGQDT
+302 IEFQKLVVHVGQDT
-316 IDRNTLAQYIAQLD
+316 LDRNSLAQYIAQLD
-330 DKKYAE
+330 DKKYAA

-347 DDDPEDNRVIPLD
+347 HDDPEDNRVIILD
-360 AVEYGEKYGI
+360 ADEYGKKYGI
-370 KDGECTLLLHQGEDL
+370 KDGECTLLLRQGEDL

-417 QGDTMNQIFKMME
+417 QGDTMNQIFKAME

-443 VKKTFYENAYT
+443 VDKTFYENAYT
-454 DLKKYLRKK
+454 DLRQYLRKK
-463 IIENFGAPQQDVEV
+463 IIENFGAPQQDIEV

-489 GDGALDVELKERKP
+489 RDGALDVELKERKP

-515 RTDREVKVK
+515 RTDREIKVK
-524 DPLEEGGLGDE
+524 EPPEDGDLDEDPRKD
-535 PRAGDKKD
+535 DKKD
-543 DTKKKGTTT
+543 GPKKGGTTT
-552 KDPAKNTYNFKFRA
+552 KDPAKKKYNFKFRA

-574 NMVNG
+574 NMMSG

-591 SRIRLEVVGIAERGN
+591 SRIRLEVIGLAERGN
-606 YKIPVKD
+606 YKIPVRD
-613 VRIEGNDSAVDI
+613 VRLEGNDSAVEV
-625 EKNSIT
+625 EKNSII

>member
-1 MNVQA
+1 
-6 AFWADDMSALL
+6 
-17 VIWHVGI
+17 
-24 SYDEL
+24 
-29 MFVHAWKEGICMR
+29 MR
-42 EIGKWRFASN
+42 EDGKWRFASN

-70 DSISS
+70 NSIAS

-90 ESRPVVVD
+90 DSRPVVVD

-110 GGSQLGDIFDRCIEA
+110 GGRQLENIFDRCITA
-125 SQGDQV
+125 SKGDPV
-131 ATDFFEQAKKLMK
+131 ATGFFQQAQKLMK
-144 GRIDVLRISDH
+144 GKIDVLRISDH

-161 GAETNDSKTPWHQL
+161 GAETDDTKTPWHQL

-210 ASKADAVDS
+210 ASKVDAIDS

-228 FKQKESGFFSKEFT
+228 FKEKESGFFGKEYT

-250 ASDDMNAILKPFSM
+250 SSDNMNAILKPFAM
-264 GNFTR
+264 GHFKR
-269 TDNGTDIYIL
+269 RDNGTDIYIL

-293 AVLKNFFVS
+293 AVLENFFVS

-316 IDRNTLAQYIAQLD
+316 INRNSLAQYIAQLD
-330 DKKYAE
+330 DKKYAA

-347 DDDPEDNRVIPLD
+347 HDDPEENRVISLD
-360 AVEYGEKYGI
+360 ADEYGKKYGI

-417 QGDTMNQIFKMME
+417 QGDTMNQIFKTME

-443 VKKTFYENAYT
+443 VNKTFYENAYT
-454 DLKKYLRKK
+454 DLKQYLRKK
-463 IIENFGAPQQDVEV
+463 IIENFGAPQQDIEA

-489 GDGALDVELKERKP
+489 GDGALNVELKERKP
-503 KAKMTKRKARRR
+503 KAKMIKRKARRR
-515 RTDREVKVK
+515 RTDREIKVK
-524 DPLEEGGLGDE
+524 EPPEEGGLDDN
-535 PRAGDKKD
+535 PPTDDKKD
-543 DTKKKGTTT
+543 DPKKDGRTT
-552 KDPAKNTYNFKFRA
+552 KDPADPAKKKYNFKFRA
-566 VKKRLIAN
+566 VKKRLVAN
-574 NMVNG
+574 NMMNG
-579 EYTLAFTIPISK
+579 EFTLAFTIPISK
-591 SRIRLEVVGIAERGN
+591 SRIRLEVVGLAERGN
-606 YKIPVKD
+606 YKIPVHN
-613 VRIEGNDSAVDI
+613 VRIDGNDSAVEV

>member
-1 MNVQA
+1 
-6 AFWADDMSALL
+6 
-17 VIWHVGI
+17 
-24 SYDEL
+24 
-29 MFVHAWKEGICMR
+29 MR
-42 EIGKWRFASN
+42 EDGKWRFASN

-70 DSISS
+70 NSIAS

-90 ESRPVVVD
+90 DSRPVVVD
-98 FDFFQVTQDEIP
+98 FDSFQVTQDEIP
-110 GGSQLGDIFDRCIEA
+110 GGRQLENIFDRCITA
-125 SQGDQV
+125 SKGDPV
-131 ATDFFEQAKKLMK
+131 ATGFFQQAQKLMK
-144 GRIDVLRISDH
+144 GKIDVLRISDH

-161 GAETNDSKTPWHQL
+161 GAETDDTKTPWHQL

-205 HTIFY
+205 HNIFS
-210 ASKADAVDS
+210 ASKVDAIDS

-228 FKQKESGFFSKEFT
+228 FKEKESGFFGKEYT

-250 ASDDMNAILKPFSM
+250 SSDNMNAILKPFAM
-264 GNFTR
+264 GHFKR
-269 TDNGTDIYIL
+269 RDNGTDIYIL

-293 AVLKNFFVS
+293 AVLENFFVS

-316 IDRNTLAQYIAQLD
+316 INRNSLAQYIAQLD
-330 DKKYAE
+330 DKKYAA

-347 DDDPEDNRVIPLD
+347 HDDPEENRVISLD
-360 AVEYGEKYGI
+360 ADEYGKKYGI

-417 QGDTMNQIFKMME
+417 QGDTMNQIFKTME

-443 VKKTFYENAYT
+443 VNKTFYENAYT
-454 DLKKYLRKK
+454 DLKQYLRKK
-463 IIENFGAPQQDVEV
+463 IIENFGAPQQDIEA

-489 GDGALDVELKERKP
+489 GDGALNVEIKERKP
-503 KAKMTKRKARRR
+503 KAKMIKRKARRR
-515 RTDREVKVK
+515 RTDREIKVK
-524 DPLEEGGLGDE
+524 EPPEEGGLDDN
-535 PRAGDKKD
+535 PRTDGKEDDPKKD
-543 DTKKKGTTT
+543 GRTT
-552 KDPAKNTYNFKFRA
+552 KDPADPAKKKYNFKFRA
-566 VKKRLIAN
+566 VKKRLVAN
-574 NMVNG
+574 NMMNG
-579 EYTLAFTIPISK
+579 EFTLAFTIPISK
-591 SRIRLEVVGIAERGN
+591 SRIRLEVVGLAERGN
-606 YKIPVKD
+606 YKIPVHN
-613 VRIEGNDSAVDI
+613 VRIDGNDSAVEV

>member
-1 MNVQA
+1 
-6 AFWADDMSALL
+6 
-17 VIWHVGI
+17 
-24 SYDEL
+24 
-29 MFVHAWKEGICMR
+29 MR
-42 EIGKWRFASN
+42 EDGKWRFASN

-70 DSISS
+70 NSIAS

-90 ESRPVVVD
+90 DSRPVVVD

-110 GGSQLGDIFDRCIEA
+110 GGRQLGNIFDRCITA
-125 SQGDQV
+125 SKGDPV
-131 ATDFFEQAKKLMK
+131 ATGFFQQAQKLMK
-144 GRIDVLRISDH
+144 GKIDVLRISDH

-161 GAETNDSKTPWHQL
+161 GAETDDTKTPWHQL

-210 ASKADAVDS
+210 ASKVDAIDS

-228 FKQKESGFFSKEFT
+228 FKEKESGFFGKEYT

-250 ASDDMNAILKPFSM
+250 SSDNMNAILKPFAM
-264 GNFTR
+264 GHFKR
-269 TDNGTDIYIL
+269 RDNGTDIYIL

-293 AVLKNFFVS
+293 AVLENFFVS

-316 IDRNTLAQYIAQLD
+316 INRNSLAQYIAQLD
-330 DKKYAE
+330 DKKYAA

-347 DDDPEDNRVIPLD
+347 HDDPEENRVISLD
-360 AVEYGEKYGI
+360 ADEYGKKYGI

-417 QGDTMNQIFKMME
+417 QGDTMNQIFKTME

-443 VKKTFYENAYT
+443 VNKTFYENAYT
-454 DLKKYLRKK
+454 DLKQYLRKK
-463 IIENFGAPQQDVEV
+463 IIENFGAPQQDIEA

-489 GDGALDVELKERKP
+489 GDGALNVEIKERKP
-503 KAKMTKRKARRR
+503 KAKMIKRTARRR
-515 RTDREVKVK
+515 RTDREIKVK
-524 DPLEEGGLGDE
+524 EPPEEGGLDDN
-535 PRAGDKKD
+535 PRTDGKEDDPKKD
-543 DTKKKGTTT
+543 GRTT
-552 KDPAKNTYNFKFRA
+552 KDPADPAKKKYNFKFRA
-566 VKKRLIAN
+566 VKKRLVAN
-574 NMVNG
+574 NMMNG
-579 EYTLAFTIPISK
+579 EFTLAFTIPISK
-591 SRIRLEVVGIAERGN
+591 SRIRLEVVGLAERGN
-606 YKIPVKD
+606 YKIPVHN
-613 VRIEGNDSAVDI
+613 VRIDGNDSAVEV

>member
-1 MNVQA
+1 
-6 AFWADDMSALL
+6 
-17 VIWHVGI
+17 
-24 SYDEL
+24 
-29 MFVHAWKEGICMR
+29 MR
-42 EIGKWRFASN
+42 EDGKWRFASN
-52 NKGIVDGFN
+52 NKGVIDGFN
-61 DPGIETFSA
+61 DSGIETFSA
-70 DSISS
+70 NSIAS

-90 ESRPVVVD
+90 DSRPVVVD

-110 GGSQLGDIFDRCIEA
+110 GGGQLSDIFDCCIEA
-125 SQGDQV
+125 SKGDPV
-131 ATDFFEQAKKLMK
+131 ATKFFQQAQKLMK
-144 GRIDVLRISDH
+144 GKIDVLRISDH

-161 GAETNDSKTPWHQL
+161 GADTDDTKTPWHQL

-210 ASKADAVDS
+210 ASKVDDVDS

-228 FKQKESGFFSKEFT
+228 FEAKESGFFGKEYT

-250 ASDDMNAILKPFSM
+250 ASDNMNAILKPFAM
-264 GNFTR
+264 GSFR
-269 TDNGTDIYIL
+269 RKDNGTDIYIL

-293 AVLKNFFVS
+293 AVLENFFVS
-302 IEFQKLIVHVGQDT
+302 IEFQKLVVHVGQDT
-316 IDRNTLAQYIAQLD
+316 LDRNSLAQYIAQLD
-330 DKKYAE
+330 DKKYAA

-347 DDDPEDNRVIPLD
+347 HDDPEDNRVIILD
-360 AVEYGEKYGI
+360 ADEYGKKYGI
-370 KDGECTLLLHQGEDL
+370 KDGECTLLLRQGEDL

-417 QGDTMNQIFKMME
+417 QGDTMNQIFKAME

-443 VKKTFYENAYT
+443 VDKTFYENAYT
-454 DLKKYLRKK
+454 DLRQYLRKK
-463 IIENFGAPQQDVEV
+463 IIENFGAPQQDIEV

-489 GDGALDVELKERKP
+489 RDGALDVELKERKP

-515 RTDREVKVK
+515 RTDREIKVK
-524 DPLEEGGLGDE
+524 EPPEDGDLDEDPRKD
-535 PRAGDKKD
+535 DKKD
-543 DTKKKGTTT
+543 GPKKGGTTT
-552 KDPAKNTYNFKFRA
+552 KDPAKKKYNFKFRA

-574 NMVNG
+574 NMMSG

-591 SRIRLEVVGIAERGN
+591 SRIRLEVIGLAERGN
-606 YKIPVKD
+606 YKIPVRD
-613 VRIEGNDSAVDI
+613 VRLEGNDSAVEV
-625 EKNSIT
+625 EKNSII

-659 YEAK
+659 SEAK

>member
-1 MNVQA
+1 
-6 AFWADDMSALL
+6 
-17 VIWHVGI
+17 
-24 SYDEL
+24 
-29 MFVHAWKEGICMR
+29 MR
-42 EIGKWRFASN
+42 EDGKWRFASN

-70 DSISS
+70 NSIAS

-90 ESRPVVVD
+90 DSRPVVVD

-110 GGSQLGDIFDRCIEA
+110 GGRQLGNIFDRCITA
-125 SQGDQV
+125 SKGDPV
-131 ATDFFEQAKKLMK
+131 ATGFFQQAQKLMK
-144 GRIDVLRISDH
+144 GKIDVLRISDH

-161 GAETNDSKTPWHQL
+161 GAETDDTKTPWHQL

-210 ASKADAVDS
+210 ASKVDAIDS

-228 FKQKESGFFSKEFT
+228 FKEKESGFFGKEYT

-250 ASDDMNAILKPFSM
+250 SSDNMNAILKPFAM
-264 GNFTR
+264 GHFKR
-269 TDNGTDIYIL
+269 RDNGTDIYIL

-293 AVLKNFFVS
+293 AVLENFFVS
-302 IEFQKLIVHVGQDT
+302 IEFQKLIVHVGQD
-316 IDRNTLAQYIAQLD
+316 IINRNSLAQYIAQLD
-330 DKKYAE
+330 DKKYAA

-347 DDDPEDNRVIPLD
+347 HDDPEENRVISLD
-360 AVEYGEKYGI
+360 ADEYGKKYGI

-417 QGDTMNQIFKMME
+417 QGDTMNQIFKTME

-443 VKKTFYENAYT
+443 VNKTFYENAYT
-454 DLKKYLRKK
+454 DLKQYLRKK
-463 IIENFGAPQQDVEV
+463 IIENFGAPQQDIEA

-489 GDGALDVELKERKP
+489 GDGALNVELQERKP
-503 KAKMTKRKARRR
+503 KAKMIKRKARRR
-515 RTDREVKVK
+515 RTDREIKVK
-524 DPLEEGGLGDE
+524 EPPEEGGLDDN
-535 PRAGDKKD
+535 PRTDGKEDDPKKD
-543 DTKKKGTTT
+543 GRTT
-552 KDPAKNTYNFKFRA
+552 KDPADPAKKKYNFKFRA
-566 VKKRLIAN
+566 VKKRLVAN
-574 NMVNG
+574 NMMNG
-579 EYTLAFTIPISK
+579 EFTLAFTIPISK
-591 SRIRLEVVGIAERGN
+591 SRIRLEVVGLAERGN
-606 YKIPVKD
+606 YKIPVHN
-613 VRIEGNDSAVDI
+613 VRIDGNDSAVEV

>member
-1 MNVQA
+1 
-6 AFWADDMSALL
+6 
-17 VIWHVGI
+17 
-24 SYDEL
+24 
-29 MFVHAWKEGICMR
+29 MR
-42 EIGKWRFASN
+42 EDGKWRFASN

-70 DSISS
+70 NSIAS

-90 ESRPVVVD
+90 DSRPVVVD

-110 GGSQLGDIFDRCIEA
+110 GGRQLGNIFDRCITA
-125 SQGDQV
+125 SKGDPV
-131 ATDFFEQAKKLMK
+131 ATGFFQQAQKLMK
-144 GRIDVLRISDH
+144 GKIDVLRISDH

-161 GAETNDSKTPWHQL
+161 GAETDDTKTPWHQL

-210 ASKADAVDS
+210 ASKVDAIDS

-228 FKQKESGFFSKEFT
+228 FKEKESGFFGKEYT

-250 ASDDMNAILKPFSM
+250 SSDNMNAILKPFAM
-264 GNFTR
+264 GHFKR
-269 TDNGTDIYIL
+269 RDNGTDIYIL
-279 ALEKDKDLYGTIRL
+279 ALEKYKDLYGTIRL
-293 AVLKNFFVS
+293 AVLENFFVS

-316 IDRNTLAQYIAQLD
+316 INRNSLAQYIAQLD
-330 DKKYAE
+330 DKKYAA

-347 DDDPEDNRVIPLD
+347 HDDPEENRVISLD
-360 AVEYGEKYGI
+360 ADEYGKKYGI

-417 QGDTMNQIFKMME
+417 QGDTMNQIFKTME

-443 VKKTFYENAYT
+443 VNKTFYENAYT
-454 DLKKYLRKK
+454 DLKQYLRKK
-463 IIENFGAPQQDVEV
+463 IIENFGAPQQDIEA

-489 GDGALDVELKERKP
+489 GDGALNVEIKERKP
-503 KAKMTKRKARRR
+503 KAKMIKRKARRR
-515 RTDREVKVK
+515 RTDREIKVK
-524 DPLEEGGLGDE
+524 EPPEEGGLDDN
-535 PRAGDKKD
+535 PRTDGKEDDPKKD
-543 DTKKKGTTT
+543 GRTT
-552 KDPAKNTYNFKFRA
+552 KDPADPAKKKYNFKFRA
-566 VKKRLIAN
+566 VKKRLVAN
-574 NMVNG
+574 NMMNG
-579 EYTLAFTIPISK
+579 EFTLAFTIPISK
-591 SRIRLEVVGIAERGN
+591 SRIRLEVVGLAERGN
-606 YKIPVKD
+606 YKIPVHN
-613 VRIEGNDSAVDI
+613 VRIDGNDSAVEV

>member
-1 MNVQA
+1 
-6 AFWADDMSALL
+6 
-17 VIWHVGI
+17 
-24 SYDEL
+24 
-29 MFVHAWKEGICMR
+29 MR
-42 EIGKWRFASN
+42 EDGKWRFASN

-70 DSISS
+70 NSIAS

-90 ESRPVVVD
+90 DSRPVVVD

-110 GGSQLGDIFDRCIEA
+110 GGRQLGNIFDRCITA
-125 SQGDQV
+125 SKGDPV
-131 ATDFFEQAKKLMK
+131 ATGFFQQAQKLMK
-144 GRIDVLRISDH
+144 GKIDVLRISDH

-161 GAETNDSKTPWHQL
+161 GAETDDTKTPWHQL

-210 ASKADAVDS
+210 ASKVDAIDS

-228 FKQKESGFFSKEFT
+228 FKEKESGFFGKEYT

-250 ASDDMNAILKPFSM
+250 SSDNMNAILKPFAM
-264 GNFTR
+264 GHFKR
-269 TDNGTDIYIL
+269 RDNGTDIYIL

-293 AVLKNFFVS
+293 AVLENFFVS

-316 IDRNTLAQYIAQLD
+316 INRNSLAQYIAQLD
-330 DKKYAE
+330 EKKYAT

-347 DDDPEDNRVIPLD
+347 HDDPEENRVISLD
-360 AVEYGEKYGI
+360 ADEYGKKYGI

-417 QGDTMNQIFKMME
+417 QGDTMNQIFKTME

-443 VKKTFYENAYT
+443 VNKTFYENAYT
-454 DLKKYLRKK
+454 DLKQYLRKK
-463 IIENFGAPQQDVEV
+463 IIENFGAPQQDIEA

-489 GDGALDVELKERKP
+489 GDGALNVEIKERKP
-503 KAKMTKRKARRR
+503 KAKMIKRKARRR
-515 RTDREVKVK
+515 RTDREIKVK
-524 DPLEEGGLGDE
+524 EPPEEGGLDDN
-535 PRAGDKKD
+535 PRTDGKEDDPKKD
-543 DTKKKGTTT
+543 GRTT
-552 KDPAKNTYNFKFRA
+552 KDPADPAKKKYNFKFRA
-566 VKKRLIAN
+566 VKKRLVAN
-574 NMVNG
+574 NMMNG
-579 EYTLAFTIPISK
+579 EFTLAFTIPISK
-591 SRIRLEVVGIAERGN
+591 SRIRLEVVGLAERGN
-606 YKIPVKD
+606 YKIPVHN
-613 VRIEGNDSAVDI
+613 VRIDGNDSAVEV

>member
-1 MNVQA
+1 
-6 AFWADDMSALL
+6 
-17 VIWHVGI
+17 
-24 SYDEL
+24 
-29 MFVHAWKEGICMR
+29 MR
-42 EIGKWRFASN
+42 EDGKWRFASN

-70 DSISS
+70 NSIAS

-90 ESRPVVVD
+90 DSRPVVVD

-110 GGSQLGDIFDRCIEA
+110 GGRQLENIFDRCITA
-125 SQGDQV
+125 SKGDPV
-131 ATDFFEQAKKLMK
+131 ATGFFQQAQKLMK
-144 GRIDVLRISDH
+144 GKIDVLRISDH

-161 GAETNDSKTPWHQL
+161 GAETDDTKTPWHQL

-210 ASKADAVDS
+210 ASKVDAIDS

-228 FKQKESGFFSKEFT
+228 FKEKESGFFGKEYT

-250 ASDDMNAILKPFSM
+250 SSDNMNAILKPFAM
-264 GNFTR
+264 GHFKR
-269 TDNGTDIYIL
+269 RDNGTDIYIL

-293 AVLKNFFVS
+293 AVLENFFVS

-316 IDRNTLAQYIAQLD
+316 INRNSLAQYIAQLD
-330 DKKYAE
+330 DKKYAA

-347 DDDPEDNRVIPLD
+347 HDDPEENRVISLD
-360 AVEYGEKYGI
+360 ADEYGKKYGI

-417 QGDTMNQIFKMME
+417 QGDTMNQIFKTME

-443 VKKTFYENAYT
+443 VNKTFYENAYT
-454 DLKKYLRKK
+454 DLKQYLRKK
-463 IIENFGAPQQDVEV
+463 IIENFGAPQQDIEA

-489 GDGALDVELKERKP
+489 GDGALNVELKERKP
-503 KAKMTKRKARRR
+503 KAKMIKRKARRR
-515 RTDREVKVK
+515 RTDREIKVK
-524 DPLEEGGLGDE
+524 EPPEEGGLDDN
-535 PRAGDKKD
+535 PRTDAKKD
-543 DTKKKGTTT
+543 DPKKDGRTT
-552 KDPAKNTYNFKFRA
+552 KDPADPAKKKYNFKFRA
-566 VKKRLIAN
+566 VKKRLVAN
-574 NMVNG
+574 NMMNG
-579 EYTLAFTIPISK
+579 EFTLAFTIPISK
-591 SRIRLEVVGIAERGN
+591 SRIRLEVVGLAERGN
-606 YKIPVKD
+606 YKIPVHN
-613 VRIEGNDSAVDI
+613 VRIDGNDSAVEV

>member
-1 MNVQA
+1 
-6 AFWADDMSALL
+6 
-17 VIWHVGI
+17 
-24 SYDEL
+24 
-29 MFVHAWKEGICMR
+29 MR
-42 EIGKWRFASN
+42 F
-52 NKGIVDGFN
+52 
-61 DPGIETFSA
+61 
-70 DSISS
+70 
-75 MVREVIQNSVDQQVD
+75 
-90 ESRPVVVD
+90 PVVD
-98 FDFFQVTQDEIP
+98 SCQISLFDC
-110 GGSQLGDIFDRCIEA
+110 CIEA
-125 SQGDQV
+125 SKGDPV
-131 ATDFFEQAKKLMK
+131 ATKFFQQAQKLMK
-144 GRIDVLRISDH
+144 GKIDVLRISDH

-161 GAETNDSKTPWHQL
+161 GADTDDTKTPWHQL

-210 ASKADAVDS
+210 ASKVDDVDS

-228 FKQKESGFFSKEFT
+228 FEAKESGFFGKEYT

-250 ASDDMNAILKPFSM
+250 ASDNMNAILKPFAM
-264 GNFTR
+264 GSFR
-269 TDNGTDIYIL
+269 RKDNGTDIYIL

-293 AVLKNFFVS
+293 AVLENFFVS
-302 IEFQKLIVHVGQDT
+302 IEFQKLVVHVGQDT
-316 IDRNTLAQYIAQLD
+316 LDRNSLAQYIAQLD
-330 DKKYAE
+330 DKKYAA

-347 DDDPEDNRVIPLD
+347 HDDPEDNRVIILD
-360 AVEYGEKYGI
+360 ADEYGKKYGI
-370 KDGECTLLLHQGEDL
+370 KDGECTLLLRQGEDL

-417 QGDTMNQIFKMME
+417 QGDTMNQIFKAME

-443 VKKTFYENAYT
+443 VDKTFYENAYT
-454 DLKKYLRKK
+454 DLRQYLRKK
-463 IIENFGAPQQDVEV
+463 IIENFGAPQQDIEV

-489 GDGALDVELKERKP
+489 RDGALDVELKERKP

-515 RTDREVKVK
+515 RTDREIKVK
-524 DPLEEGGLGDE
+524 EPPEDGDLDEDPRKD
-535 PRAGDKKD
+535 DKKD
-543 DTKKKGTTT
+543 GPKKGGTTT
-552 KDPAKNTYNFKFRA
+552 KDPAKKKYNFKFRA

-574 NMVNG
+574 NMMSG

-591 SRIRLEVVGIAERGN
+591 SRIRLEVIGLAERGN
-606 YKIPVKD
+606 YKIPVRD
-613 VRIEGNDSAVDI
+613 VRLEGNDSAVEV
-625 EKNSIT
+625 EKNSII

>member
-1 MNVQA
+1 M
-6 AFWADDMSALL
+6 
-17 VIWHVGI
+17 
-24 SYDEL
+24 
-29 MFVHAWKEGICMR
+29 KEGSYMR
-42 EIGKWRFASN
+42 EDGKWRFASN

-70 DSISS
+70 NSIAS

-90 ESRPVVVD
+90 DSRPVVVD

-110 GGSQLGDIFDRCIEA
+110 GGRQLGNIFDRCITA
-125 SQGDQV
+125 SKGDPV
-131 ATDFFEQAKKLMK
+131 ATGFFQQAQKLMK
-144 GRIDVLRISDH
+144 GKIDVLRISDH

-161 GAETNDSKTPWHQL
+161 GAETDDTKTPWHQL

-210 ASKADAVDS
+210 ASKVDAIDS

-228 FKQKESGFFSKEFT
+228 FKEKESGFFGKEYT

-250 ASDDMNAILKPFSM
+250 SSDNMNAILKPFAM
-264 GNFTR
+264 GHFKR
-269 TDNGTDIYIL
+269 RDNGTDIYIL

-293 AVLKNFFVS
+293 AVLENFFVS

-316 IDRNTLAQYIAQLD
+316 INRNSLAQYIAQLD
-330 DKKYAE
+330 DKKYAT

-347 DDDPEDNRVIPLD
+347 HDDPEENRVISLD
-360 AVEYGEKYGI
+360 ADEYGKKYGI

-417 QGDTMNQIFKMME
+417 QGDTMNQIFKTME

-443 VKKTFYENAYT
+443 VNKTFYENAYT
-454 DLKKYLRKK
+454 DLKQYLRKK
-463 IIENFGAPQQDVEV
+463 IIENFGAPQQDIEA

-489 GDGALDVELKERKP
+489 GDGALNVEIKERKP
-503 KAKMTKRKARRR
+503 KAKMIKRKARRR
-515 RTDREVKVK
+515 RTDREIKVK
-524 DPLEEGGLGDE
+524 EPPEEGGLDDN
-535 PRAGDKKD
+535 PRTDGKEDDPKKD
-543 DTKKKGTTT
+543 GRTT
-552 KDPAKNTYNFKFRA
+552 KDPADPAKKKYNFKFRA
-566 VKKRLIAN
+566 VKKRLVAN
-574 NMVNG
+574 NMMNG
-579 EYTLAFTIPISK
+579 EFTLAFTIPISK
-591 SRIRLEVVGIAERGN
+591 SRIRLEVVGLSERGN
-606 YKIPVKD
+606 YKIPVHN
-613 VRIEGNDSAVDI
+613 VRIDGNDSAVEV

>member
-1 MNVQA
+1 
-6 AFWADDMSALL
+6 
-17 VIWHVGI
+17 
-24 SYDEL
+24 
-29 MFVHAWKEGICMR
+29 MR
-42 EIGKWRFASN
+42 EDGKWRFASN

-70 DSISS
+70 NSIAS

-90 ESRPVVVD
+90 DSRPVVVD

-110 GGSQLGDIFDRCIEA
+110 GGRQLGNIFDRCITA
-125 SQGDQV
+125 SKGDPV
-131 ATDFFEQAKKLMK
+131 ATGFFQQAQKLMK
-144 GRIDVLRISDH
+144 GKIDVLRISDH

-161 GAETNDSKTPWHQL
+161 GAETDDTKTPWHQL

-210 ASKADAVDS
+210 ASKVDAIDS

-228 FKQKESGFFSKEFT
+228 FKEKESGFFGKEYT

-250 ASDDMNAILKPFSM
+250 SSDNMNAILKPFAM
-264 GNFTR
+264 GHFKR
-269 TDNGTDIYIL
+269 RDNGTDIYIL
-279 ALEKDKDLYGTIRL
+279 ALEKDKDIYGTIRL
-293 AVLKNFFVS
+293 AVLENFFVS

-316 IDRNTLAQYIAQLD
+316 INRNSLAQYIAQLD
-330 DKKYAE
+330 DKKYAA

-347 DDDPEDNRVIPLD
+347 HDDPEENRVISLD
-360 AVEYGEKYGI
+360 ADEYGKKYGI

-417 QGDTMNQIFKMME
+417 QGDTMNQIFKTME

-443 VKKTFYENAYT
+443 VNKTFYENAYT
-454 DLKKYLRKK
+454 DLKQYLRKK
-463 IIENFGAPQQDVEV
+463 IIENFGAPQQDIEA

-489 GDGALDVELKERKP
+489 GDGALNVELQERKP
-503 KAKMTKRKARRR
+503 KAKMIKRKARRR
-515 RTDREVKVK
+515 RTDREIKVK
-524 DPLEEGGLGDE
+524 EPPEEDGLDDK
-535 PRAGDKKD
+535 PRTDGKKD
-543 DTKKKGTTT
+543 DPKKDGRTT
-552 KDPAKNTYNFKFRA
+552 KDPAKKKYNFKFRA
-566 VKKRLIAN
+566 VKKRLVAN
-574 NMVNG
+574 NMMNG
-579 EYTLAFTIPISK
+579 EFTLAFTIPISK
-591 SRIRLEVVGIAERGN
+591 SRIRLEVVGLAERGN
-606 YKIPVKD
+606 YKIPVHN
-613 VRIEGNDSAVDI
+613 VRIDGNDSAVEV

>member
-1 MNVQA
+1 
-6 AFWADDMSALL
+6 
-17 VIWHVGI
+17 
-24 SYDEL
+24 
-29 MFVHAWKEGICMR
+29 MR
-42 EIGKWRFASN
+42 EDGKWRFASN

-70 DSISS
+70 NSIAS

-90 ESRPVVVD
+90 DSRPVVVD

-110 GGSQLGDIFDRCIEA
+110 GGRQLGNIFDRCITA
-125 SQGDQV
+125 SKGDPV
-131 ATDFFEQAKKLMK
+131 ATGFFQQAQKLMK
-144 GRIDVLRISDH
+144 GKIDVLRISDH

-161 GAETNDSKTPWHQL
+161 GAETDDTKTPWHQL

-210 ASKADAVDS
+210 ASKVDAIDS

-228 FKQKESGFFSKEFT
+228 FKEKESGFFGKEYT

-250 ASDDMNAILKPFSM
+250 SSDNMNAILKPFAM
-264 GNFTR
+264 GHFKR
-269 TDNGTDIYIL
+269 RDNGTDIYIL

-293 AVLKNFFVS
+293 AVLENFFVS

-316 IDRNTLAQYIAQLD
+316 INRNSLAQYIAQLD
-330 DKKYAE
+330 DKKYAA

-347 DDDPEDNRVIPLD
+347 HDDPEENRVISLD
-360 AVEYGEKYGI
+360 ADEYGKKYGI

-417 QGDTMNQIFKMME
+417 QGDTMNQIFKTME

-443 VKKTFYENAYT
+443 VNKTFYENAYT
-454 DLKKYLRKK
+454 DLKQYLRKK
-463 IIENFGAPQQDVEV
+463 IIENFGAPQQDIEA

-489 GDGALDVELKERKP
+489 GDGALNVEIKERKP
-503 KAKMTKRKARRR
+503 KAKMIKRKARRR
-515 RTDREVKVK
+515 RTDREIKVK
-524 DPLEEGGLGDE
+524 EPPEEGGLDDN
-535 PRAGDKKD
+535 PRTDGKEDDPKKD
-543 DTKKKGTTT
+543 GRTT
-552 KDPAKNTYNFKFRA
+552 KDPADPAKKKYNFKFRA
-566 VKKRLIAN
+566 VKKRLVAN
-574 NMVNG
+574 NMMNG
-579 EYTLAFTIPISK
+579 EFTLAFTIPISK
-591 SRIRLEVVGIAERGN
+591 SRIRLEVVGLAERGN
-606 YKIPVKD
+606 YKIPVHN
-613 VRIEGNDSAVDI
+613 VRIDGNDSAVEV
-625 EKNSIT
+625 EKNRIT